1 MMSTRKKAS
10 FTERIDITDDDRR
23 ASQEVIDHQ
32 APAGLD
38 KLIHAGKEA
47 YGFMLRAE
55 GQVNKKRMDLL
66 KIVYDIKTN
75 HFDEL
80 EEYYKK
86 DFVAFLEQKMNFED
100 RRKSRDFSK
109 VSDFL
114 TEVNKKI
121 SVYPEV
127 FICKNGDLFY
137 LLYRLAHITDKND
150 RQRGVDFQMKW
161 LDYILNN
168 NTDYA
173 FRETIGNEIKEFK
186 QISDKPIKKIN
197 PSNGF
202 AIKLYPNKQ
211 TIKVNDND
219 HYEKIILLLDKLT
232 PEKYE
237 QVLQVLNS

>member
-1 MMSTRKKAS
+1 MGAKKQMS
-10 FTERIDITDDDRR
+10 FTKQIDITDDDRI
-23 ASQEVIDHQ
+23 AAQEVIDHQ

-47 YGFMLRAE
+47 YEFMLRAE

-75 HFDEL
+75 HFNEL

-114 TEVNKKI
+114 IEVNK
-121 SVYPEV
+121 PEV
-127 FICKNGDLFY
+127 FLCKNGDLFY

-150 RQRGVDFQMKW
+150 RQRGIDFQIKW
-161 LDYILNN
+161 LDYIISNN
-168 NTDYA
+168 LDRS
-173 FRETIGNEIKEFK
+173 FRDTFGNEIKEFK

-197 PSNGF
+197 SSNGF

-219 HYEKIILLLDKLT
+219 HYEKISLLLDKLT

-237 QVLQVLNS
+237 QVLEILNT